1 MDLRYKFGMVE
12 TTGSPVTVRLNVR
25 RPDGSVIGSKDY
37 PVQAFEARQFAVN
50 DAAPGISIN

>member
-1 MDLRYKFGMVE
+1 LRYKFGMVE
-12 TTGSPVTVRLNVR
+12 TTGSPVTVRINVR